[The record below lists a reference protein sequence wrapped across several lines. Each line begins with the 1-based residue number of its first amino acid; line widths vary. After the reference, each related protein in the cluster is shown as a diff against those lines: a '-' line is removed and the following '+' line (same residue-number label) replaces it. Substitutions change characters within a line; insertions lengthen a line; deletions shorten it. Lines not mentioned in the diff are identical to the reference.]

1 MTNTEQTDTVAGIDS
16 QYKKWKISQGTFRRY
31 GVFVAFV
38 CICVVASL
46 MTPAF
51 FTVQNIITILKQV
64 SINGILAVGVSFVII
79 AGGIDL
85 SLGSVVAL
93 AGVVTALFAR
103 NGEWLLIVPLL
114 AGLLT
119 GTATGVANGL
129 IITKG
134 RTAPFIVT
142 LGMMT
147 VARGLALVVSDGRPI
162 SGLSASF
169 NFIGSGSLL
178 GIPVPVI
185 IFVFVAV
192 LAATIL
198 HGTVI
203 GRHVYAVGGNENA
216 AWASG
221 INVNRVK
228 IFVYSVCGFLAGLS
242 GIILASR
249 ITTGQPNAGIAY
261 ELDAIAAVVI
271 GGTSL
276 AGGTGKISG
285 TVLGVLLIGV
295 INNSL
300 DLLNISS
307 YYQQIIKGLI
317 IIGAVLID
325 RKNIK

>member
-1 MTNTEQTDTVAGIDS
+1 MTNTEQTGTVAGMDS
-16 QYKKWKISQGTFRRY
+16 QYKKWKISQGIFRRY

-38 CICVVASL
+38 CICIVASL
-46 MTPAF
+46 MSPAF

-64 SINGILAVGVSFVII
+64 SINGILAIGVSFVII

-192 LAATIL
+192 IAATVL

>member
-1 MTNTEQTDTVAGIDS
+1 MIKTEQKGIVGVEDR
-16 QYKKWKISQGTFRRY
+16 QYNKWKMSGDTFKTY
-31 GVFVAFV
+31 GVFAAFI
-38 CICVVASL
+38 CICIVASI

-51 FTVQNIITILKQV
+51 FTVQNIMTILKQV
-64 SINGILAVGVSFVII
+64 SVNGILAIGVSFVII

-103 NGEWLLIVPLL
+103 NTELLLVVPLL
-114 AGLLT
+114 VGLLT
-119 GTATGVANGL
+119 GTTTGVVNGL

-134 RTAPFIVT
+134 RAAPFIVT

-162 SGLSASF
+162 SGLSSSF
-169 NFIGSGSLL
+169 NFIGGGSLI
-178 GIPVPVI
+178 GIPAPVI
-185 IFVFVAV
+185 IFIIVAV
-192 LAATIL
+192 IAAIIL

-221 INVNRVK
+221 INVSKVK

-249 ITTGQPNAGIAY
+249 ITTGQPNAGVAY

-276 AGGTGKISG
+276 AGGVGKISG

-307 YYQQIIKGLI
+307 YYQQIIKGCI